1 MKTYVIDAG
10 VLSLYFAGDKR
21 VEKYFYEID
30 EGKAKGLLCDVNLA
44 EYYYKT
50 CEKLGKEI
58 AEIRFYQIRGS
69 AIKVVPTTEELVKKA
84 GEKKCKHR
92 KKLSLADCF
101 VLALAELEHAI
112 ILTTDPELEKLKDIK
127 VKFFPV

>member
-1 MKTYVIDAG
+1 MKKYVVDAD

-30 EGKAKGLLCDVNLA
+30 ERKAKGLLCDVNLA

-50 CEKLGKEI
+50 CEKLGKEV
-58 AEIRFYQIRGS
+58 AEIRFYQVRGS
-69 AIKVVPTTEELVKKA
+69 AMTIVPTSEELVRRA
-84 GEKKCKHR
+84 GEKKCKYS
-92 KKLSLADCF
+92 KELSLADCF
-101 VLALAELEHAI
+101 VLALAELEHAV
-112 ILTTDPELEKLKDIK
+112 ILTTDPELEKLREVK